1 MSHTVADT
9 CNIQWNWNVPAQ
21 WWLDPDQSVAQH
33 RSIRYPIGPSS
44 TVREPREPS
53 ATPPPHNKRLYGK
66 RYKTVGE
73 GSERTPRAQVKSH
86 AFFSVLCASEASAT
100 MMMMDVGMFGH
111 NQHNGAYN
119 AESSYYNYAS
129 GELCSPN
136 HPASHQV
143 QTTTH
148 YPAGYHYEEPSY
160 VYGATDS
167 SDAPSSPQ
175 DLNYYHQN
183 VHQDNPII
191 NTETGLSYTNLDYA
205 NSNGT
210 LYPINHQNVY
220 PAEHNFPLRH
230 HEEVPEGHQM
240 NYLHD
245 NKYLPHQLEA
255 ADGFH
260 PHLTAG
266 NPPTSS
272 CMEYQHLQRYK
283 EENLSDGSLNRLR
296 QHHLIHGLNSLP
308 QNQPTLPTY
317 KWMQV
322 KRNVPKPVGKCLF
335 LTSFYVETR
344 KILQMSDDITELVN
358 RNEEKV
364 C

>member
-1 MSHTVADT
+1 
-9 CNIQWNWNVPAQ
+9 
-21 WWLDPDQSVAQH
+21 
-33 RSIRYPIGPSS
+33 
-44 TVREPREPS
+44 
-53 ATPPPHNKRLYGK
+53 
-66 RYKTVGE
+66 
-73 GSERTPRAQVKSH
+73 
-86 AFFSVLCASEASAT
+86 
-100 MMMMDVGMFGH
+100 MMMDVGMFGH

-119 AESSYYNYAS
+119 AESGYYNYT

-143 QTTTH
+143 QASTH

-160 VYGATDS
+160 IYGATDS

-210 LYPINHQNVY
+210 LYPSINHQNVY
-220 PAEHNFPLRH
+220 SSEPNTFTREIPLRH
-230 HEEVPEGHQM
+230 HEEVAENHQI

-245 NKYLPHQLEA
+245 NKYIPHQLDATE
-255 ADGFH
+255 GFH
-260 PHLTAG
+260 SHLAAG
-266 NPPTSS
+266 NTPTSS

-283 EENLSDGSLNRLR
+283 EEGLVDGSLNRLR
-296 QHHLIHGLNSLP
+296 PHHLIHGLNSLP

-322 KRNVPKPVGKCLF
+322 KRNVPKPAGKYLPIWKLLF
-335 LTSFYVETR
+335 VYIPPT
-344 KILQMSDDITELVN
+344 KISNWFFLDN
-358 RNEEKV
+358 G
-364 C
+364 

>member
-1 MSHTVADT
+1 
-9 CNIQWNWNVPAQ
+9 
-21 WWLDPDQSVAQH
+21 
-33 RSIRYPIGPSS
+33 
-44 TVREPREPS
+44 
-53 ATPPPHNKRLYGK
+53 
-66 RYKTVGE
+66 
-73 GSERTPRAQVKSH
+73 
-86 AFFSVLCASEASAT
+86 

-119 AESSYYNYAS
+119 AESSYYNYT

-136 HPASHQV
+136 HAASHQV
-143 QTTTH
+143 QASTH

-160 VYGATDS
+160 VYSATDS

-175 DLNYYHQN
+175 DINYYHQN

-220 PAEHNFPLRH
+220 PSEATFPRDMPLRH
-230 HEEVPEGHQM
+230 HEDVAENHQM

-245 NKYLPHQLEA
+245 NKYITHQLETA
-255 ADGFH
+255 EGFH
-260 PHLTAG
+260 PHLAAGTA
-266 NPPTSS
+266 PTSS

-283 EENLSDGSLNRLR
+283 EEGLSDGNLNRLR
-296 QHHLIHGLNSLP
+296 SHHLIHGLNSLP

-322 KRNVPKPVGKCLF
+322 KRNVPKPAGECVF
-335 LTSFYVETR
+335 LISKMIFFLLR
-344 KILQMSDDITELVN
+344 H
-358 RNEEKV
+358 
-364 C
+364 